1 MSEAERWADDLL
13 AKEND
18 IFNEVCK
25 RYERTDP
32 LDELLEQIQ
41 YMRSSMDMEGDYYT
55 GYMCAL
61 SYVEGAIAR
70 IKGCTWQSR

>member
-70 IKGCTWQSR
+70 IKESTAK